1 MPGLCF
7 YLNWCFVRLLWGVVR
22 KKKIFYNNALAEIAS
37 EKCSPVKS
45 CKINL
50 HSFCLANRGVL
61 QLLINGCGLCII
73 YTLFWVYYF
82 MVVDYLFINIYIYN
96 DFRKQGSIVLFID
109 VQTRVNGII
118 FIEKDLVR
126 VSWNLAICCLIII
139 CGF

>member
-1 MPGLCF
+1 
-7 YLNWCFVRLLWGVVR
+7 
-22 KKKIFYNNALAEIAS
+22 
-37 EKCSPVKS
+37 
-45 CKINL
+45 
-50 HSFCLANRGVL
+50 
-61 QLLINGCGLCII
+61 
-73 YTLFWVYYF
+73 